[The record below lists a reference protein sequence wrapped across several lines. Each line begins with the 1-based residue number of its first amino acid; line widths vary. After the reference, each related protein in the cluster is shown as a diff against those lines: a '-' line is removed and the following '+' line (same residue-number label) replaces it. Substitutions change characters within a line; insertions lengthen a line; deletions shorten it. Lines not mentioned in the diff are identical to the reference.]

1 MENYKI
7 LDELSPGALGV
18 NLVVRE
24 KETKVKF
31 VIKQVECIDDHH
43 ANQALDEL
51 MPLLQLRH
59 AHVSIYHEMFII
71 WNGQWMQ
78 NMLGQVLDA
87 LGYLHRLDIIH
98 RNLKPSNI
106 ALVGTNHCKLQD
118 LSCDAL
124 MTHKAKWNIRAEED
138 PCQKS
143 WMAPEALR
151 FSFSQKA
158 DIWSLG
164 CIILDMVSCSFTG
177 ATEAMLLRKSVRSL
191 PSALGAALRTMEE
204 RRVPHARIFSALLP
218 RMLQVEPAERITVQ
232 EVAQLTL
239 LSSDFRPTSVSLLMH
254 QRDVPAFISAILSE
268 GCVARILEIMQNFP
282 SRPEVQ
288 IRVLDRLLRM
298 SDDQLGLPWPMKVV
312 AVLVTIMKN
321 HERLLD
327 IQLCACALLLRTL
340 GQALAQDPAATVRKG
355 GSITSVLLSAVR
367 SHPEAQQLLVMAYS
381 LLTIV
386 CSQGCDSEELQKEGL
401 FTHILEHLD
410 SCSGN
415 REVCM
420 AGLSLLWVLLVD
432 ADITDK
438 VPLEKAP
445 GLIAGLLA
453 AYPQDTEMAES
464 GCAVLW
470 LLSLLGCIE
479 EHLLEEVVVLFLRSL
494 RLCQDRVLL
503 VNNACRGLASLAKVS
518 ELAALRVVVP
528 EEKGSGLSLIK
539 DTYELYKDHPEVAEN
554 VCLLLVHLASYPDTL
569 CELVS
574 SGIQSLVHEIKDRF
588 TSSLELVSYAERVLQ
603 SLEAARLPCSAQE
616 PPTAAPEDQHLRVPV
631 PVPSGLQRG
640 APADRPFP

>member
-1 MENYKI
+1 
-7 LDELSPGALGV
+7 
-18 NLVVRE
+18 
-24 KETKVKF
+24 
-31 VIKQVECIDDHH
+31 
-43 ANQALDEL
+43 
-51 MPLLQLRH
+51 
-59 AHVSIYHEMFII
+59 
-71 WNGQWMQ
+71 
-78 NMLGQVLDA
+78 
-87 LGYLHRLDIIH
+87 
-98 RNLKPSNI
+98 
-106 ALVGTNHCKLQD
+106 
-118 LSCDAL
+118 
-124 MTHKAKWNIRAEED
+124 
-138 PCQKS
+138 
-143 WMAPEALR
+143 MAPEALR

-588 TSSLELVSYAERVLQ
+588 TSSLVSAGSARGTRFPPSPSATTRPGAPWGFCGRQHLLPVRQPSAFKGKDSDTAVELRRALPSSPLPGAGLLRGEGAAEPGGGQAALLCPGASHCGPRRPAPPGPGARAVRP
-603 SLEAARLPCSAQE
+603 AARG
-616 PPTAAPEDQHLRVPV
+616 TR
-631 PVPSGLQRG
+631 
-640 APADRPFP
+640 